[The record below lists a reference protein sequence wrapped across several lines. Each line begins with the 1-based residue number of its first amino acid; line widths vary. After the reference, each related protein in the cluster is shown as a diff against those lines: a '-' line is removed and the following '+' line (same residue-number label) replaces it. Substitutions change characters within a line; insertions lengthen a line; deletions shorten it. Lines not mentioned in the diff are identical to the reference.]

1 MFNLCSINNQARCLS
16 QDELTSSSAW
26 ISNGGHCQPPL
37 QPANLTRRSSR
48 TLPPQPTVHTGYLYR
63 IALTGALAGLLFG
76 FDTAVINGALL
87 SLRTHFALSELQV
100 EFAASSL
107 LYGCLFGAMAAGT
120 LSDRYGRRSM
130 LRLSGMLFLF
140 SAIFAAVPATF
151 TEFLLARFL
160 GGLGIG
166 FASTIAPLYLAEV
179 SPKEKRGSIVTLN
192 QTAIVSGMLLAY
204 CTNWAL
210 AVTGAAAWR
219 WMFGA
224 AAVPALAFILCLH
237 FVPESP
243 RWLFQQDRVE
253 EADAAFCAIGGEAC
267 RSERLEEIRDAIA
280 LETPAPGWLRRLRR
294 PLLFA
299 VGVAM
304 LQQITGINTVLYY
317 GSMLFVAHGN
327 SGSDQRAFAANVLIG
342 LSNLVFTLIAL
353 CIMDR
358 IGRRTLLTGSASVM
372 CAALLL
378 LVFQFHRA
386 HADFAFIVSSTMLY
400 TAAFSM
406 GLGPGAWLYI
416 AEIFPTYVRGRA
428 MSIATAVLWAS
439 CILVSNSFLTMVR
452 ALGPA
457 GAFGVFAGICAFA
470 ALFFSRLPE
479 TLGRSLEE
487 IENSWKP

>member
-1 MFNLCSINNQARCLS
+1 
-16 QDELTSSSAW
+16 
-26 ISNGGHCQPPL
+26 
-37 QPANLTRRSSR
+37 
-48 TLPPQPTVHTGYLYR
+48 LPPQSAVHTGYLYR

-87 SLRTHFALSELQV
+87 SLRTHFALSEIQV

-107 LYGCLFGAMAAGT
+107 LYGCFFGAMAAGS
-120 LSDRYGRRSM
+120 LSDRYGRRSI
-130 LRLSGMLFLF
+130 LRLSAALFLL
-140 SAIFAAVPATF
+140 SAIFAAVPTSFA
-151 TEFLLARFL
+151 EFLMARFL

-179 SPKEKRGSIVTLN
+179 SPKGKRGSIVTLN
-192 QTAIVSGMLLAY
+192 QTAIGMGMLLAY

-210 AVTGAAAWR
+210 AVTGASAWR
-219 WMFGA
+219 WMFGS
-224 AAVPALAFILCLH
+224 AAVPAFAFIVCLR

-243 RWLFQQDRVE
+243 RWLFQQNRVQ
-253 EADAAFCAIGGEAC
+253 EAGAAFGVIGGEAN
-267 RSERLEEIRDAIA
+267 RSERLEEIRIAIA
-280 LETPAPGWLRRLRR
+280 QETPAPGWLRRLRR
-294 PLLFA
+294 PLLLA
-299 VGVAM
+299 VGVAI

-317 GSMLFVAHGN
+317 GTMLLVAHGN
-327 SGSDQRAFAANVLIG
+327 SGSDQRALAASMLIG
-342 LSNLVFTLIAL
+342 LTNVVFTLIAL

-358 IGRRTLLTGSASVM
+358 FGRRTLLTGSASVM

-386 HADFAFIVSSTMLY
+386 NADFALIVGTIMFY
-400 TAAFSM
+400 TAAFNM

-416 AEIFPTYVRGRA
+416 SEIFPTNVRGRA

-479 TLGRSLEE
+479 TRGRSLEE
-487 IENSWKP
+487 IEQSWKS

>member
-1 MFNLCSINNQARCLS
+1 LR
-16 QDELTSSSAW
+16 
-26 ISNGGHCQPPL
+26 P
-37 QPANLTRRSSR
+37 
-48 TLPPQPTVHTGYLYR
+48 LPPQPAVHTGYLYR

-130 LRLSGMLFLF
+130 LHLSGVLFLL
-140 SAIFAAVPATF
+140 SAVFAAVPATF

-179 SPKEKRGSIVTLN
+179 SPKEKRGSIVSLN
-192 QTAIVSGMLLAY
+192 QIAIVMGMLLAY
-204 CTNWAL
+204 CTNWSLVFA
-210 AVTGAAAWR
+210 GASAWR
-219 WMFGA
+219 WMFA
-224 AAVPALAFILCLH
+224 AAALPALAFILCLR

-243 RWLFQQDRVE
+243 RWLFQQNRVR
-253 EADAAFCAIGGEAC
+253 EADTAFCVIEGETGG
-267 RSERLEEIRDAIA
+267 SGRLEDIRDAIA
-280 LETPAPGWLRRLRR
+280 QETPAPGWMRRLRR
-294 PLLFA
+294 PLLLA

-342 LSNLVFTLIAL
+342 LSNLVFTLVAL

-358 IGRRTLLTGSASVM
+358 VGRRTLLTGSVSVM

-386 HADFAFIVSSTMLY
+386 HADFALIVGSTMLY
-400 TAAFSM
+400 TAAFSI

-416 AEIFPTYVRGRA
+416 AEIFPTNVRGRA

-457 GAFGVFAGICAFA
+457 GTFGVFAGICAFA
-470 ALFFSRLPE
+470 AVFFSRLPE
-479 TLGRSLEE
+479 TRGRSLEE
-487 IENSWKP
+487 IEQFWKP